1 MKVLIAG
8 GSGFVSSVIA
18 RACAARGIDP
28 IILDTSTS
36 TTSVEYIRYTGE
48 ACDKH
53 LIDVIFAEHPDI
65 VAIFDCT
72 NPETTCSDANARS
85 GVRFLG
91 YVLHGGRRKFVSMP
105 VLFCEVG
112 DLP

>member
-8 GSGFVSSVIA
+8 GSGFVSSAIA

-36 TTSVEYIRYTGE
+36 TPSVEYIRYIGE

-65 VAIFDCT
+65 VAIFECT
-72 NPETTCSDANARS
+72 NPEISSDTNAVS
-85 GVRFLG
+85 EVRFSG
-91 YVLHGGRRKFVSMP
+91 YVLHGGRRKFISMP